1 MSHFNEHALEIGIM
15 ELFEQQGYSYQNGET
30 IHKELSDVLLRDDLK
45 LYLMD
50 RYSDEGITA
59 LEIERVMA
67 KLTADNGAPLYQQN
81 AHAYWLMTEGFTIK
95 REDASKPDLF
105 IEVIDFKDVE
115 RNIFKVVN
123 QLEIKG
129 TEKRIPDGIVYLNGL
144 PVVVLEF
151 KSAVKEDTTI
161 MNAYTQLTVR
171 YRRDVPDLFRYNAFI
186 VISDGVNN
194 KYGTLFSDY
203 EFFYAWRK
211 VERTDT
217 PNDGIDSLHTM
228 MQGLFKKERLLSVIK
243 DFVFFPDTSKSETKI
258 VCRYPQFFAT
268 HRLYENILE
277 HSHINIHGDGKGG
290 TYFGAT
296 GCGKSLTMLYLT
308 RVLMRS
314 RHLSSPTIVLI
325 TDRTDLDDQLSGL
338 FLNAKQFIG
347 DETVVN
353 VESRE
358 ELGRLLRGRK
368 SGGVF
373 LTTIQKFSEDID
385 VLSDRA
391 NIICISDEAHR
402 SQTNIEQNVQITDK
416 GVKRSYGFA
425 KYLHDS
431 LPNATYVGFTGTPI
445 DATIDVFGD
454 VVDSYTMTESVADG
468 ITRRIVY
475 EGRAAKVFTD
485 HKQLEAIEAYYKQ
498 CAELG
503 ANEYQIEESKKAVT
517 QMDKIL
523 GDPQRLAVV
532 AKDFVEHYEK
542 RIEEGSTVCG
552 KAMFVCS
559 NRFIAYDLYKQIIA
573 LRPEWAEKIGD
584 SEHTPVERI
593 KLVMTRDKDDAPELR
608 ELIGSDEDR
617 KALDVLFKN
626 PESNFKIAIVVSMWI
641 TGFDVP
647 CLDTMYIDKPLQKHT
662 LVQTISRVNRVYEG
676 KDKGLVVDYI
686 GIKTNMNNA
695 LKQYAGGGDMG
706 DNVETIEQSLTMV
719 KDELDILRRMFAQF
733 DYSKF
738 TTGTPLEQLEC
749 LKHAAEF
756 VLATEKTLNQFMGH
770 TKKLKSAFN
779 LCSNHDGITDED
791 REDVHFFTG
800 VRSIIYKLTKGD
812 APDASQMNRK
822 VSKMIEEALQSEGVE
837 EVVQVNANTKDLDL
851 LSQDYMARLEKLKL
865 PNTKVKLMEKL
876 LRTVITDFKKVN
888 KMKGVDFTKRLNALV
903 QKYNDRSDNAVFA
916 EEVLNE
922 VAKQMAELLK
932 EVNTEKKSFK
942 DLGITYEEKAFYDIL
957 KEIAHKFG
965 FEYPEE
971 KLIPLSAAVKK
982 MVDDKSRYT
991 DWANRS
997 DIKAELQMD
1006 LILILAEHG
1015 YPPVPQDD
1023 VFKEIFEQAENFKK
1037 YEQED
1042 ESEENSLVKPR
1053 KLENIDDDRD
1063 VRNLIFNRLHMD
1075 ADISNG
1081 ELQRETIELY
1091 GERYSDMS
1099 PNDWRH
1105 IIEAYTP
1112 MVREAVSSKA
1122 KEVSIQP
1129 EQMGMAAETSI
1140 GE

>member
-1 MSHFNEHALEIGIM
+1 MKKFNEHALEMGIM

-30 IHKELSDVLLRDDLK
+30 IHKELSDVLLRDDLRM
-45 LYLMD
+45 YLMD
-50 RYSDEGITA
+50 RYSAEGITA
-59 LEIERVMA
+59 LEVERVMA

-81 AHAYWLMTEGFTIK
+81 AFTYRLMTEGFTIK
-95 REDASKPDLF
+95 REDATKPDLF
-105 IEVIDFKDVE
+105 VEVIDFNNVE

-211 VERTDT
+211 VERTDK

-228 MQGLFKKERLLSVIK
+228 MDGLFRKERLLSVIK

-268 HRLYENILE
+268 HRLYDNILE

-373 LTTIQKFSEDID
+373 LTTIQKFSEDIN

-402 SQTNIEQNVQITDK
+402 SQTNIEQNVEITEK

-454 VVDSYTMTESVADG
+454 VVDAYTMTESVADG

-475 EGRAAKVFTD
+475 EGRAAKVFAD
-485 HKQLEAIEAYYKQ
+485 HKQLEAIEDYYKQ

-532 AKDFVEHYEK
+532 AKDFISHYEK

-584 SEHTPVERI
+584 SEHTPIERI
-593 KLVMTRDKDDAPELR
+593 KLVMTREKDDDPKLR

-626 PESNFKIAIVVSMWI
+626 PDSNFKIAIVVSMWI

-719 KDELDILRRMFAQF
+719 KDELDILQRMFASF

-756 VLATEKTLNQFMGH
+756 VQATEKTQNQFMGH

-779 LCSNHDGITDED
+779 LCSNHEAITDDD
-791 REDVHFFTG
+791 RENVHFFTG

-903 QKYNDRSDNAVFA
+903 QKYNDRSDNAIFA

-932 EVNTEKKSFK
+932 EVNQEKKSFK

-957 KEIAHKFG
+957 KEIANKFG

-1037 YEQED
+1037 YDSDDD
-1042 ESEENSLVKPR
+1042 ENLNSEEYTTAHTVAFQSYN
-1053 KLENIDDDRD
+1053 
-1063 VRNLIFNRLHMD
+1063 
-1075 ADISNG
+1075 DI
-1081 ELQRETIELY
+1081 
-1091 GERYSDMS
+1091 
-1099 PNDWRH
+1099 P
-1105 IIEAYTP
+1105 
-1112 MVREAVSSKA
+1112 
-1122 KEVSIQP
+1122 
-1129 EQMGMAAETSI
+1129 MAADELFPPNPD
-1140 GE
+1140 